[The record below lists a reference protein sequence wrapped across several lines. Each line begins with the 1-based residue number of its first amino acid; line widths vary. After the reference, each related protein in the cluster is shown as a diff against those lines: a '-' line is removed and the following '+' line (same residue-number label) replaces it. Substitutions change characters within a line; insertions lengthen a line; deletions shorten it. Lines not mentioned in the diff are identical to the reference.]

1 VEVMLGMPR
10 RKRSRPAESAAKEK
24 EAIKA
29 EKAENALIKAE
40 RQAMRQAKALSKADV
55 VIDEEETSICSYC
68 ERPCGNMGALKNHQ
82 RACPAKLVADAASAT
97 KEKKRS
103 ARNAAKAEQQE
114 REEEEAA
121 AQLHGP
127 EGGATTPSLECGRC
141 GRKCGNG
148 GALARHVARCT
159 AAALEGATALESSIV
174 VRNATIE
181 PGRARAVAP
190 QRAYARADGPVAAW
204 LSGVQGGRY
213 ISTFGDLICHHF
225 EDLDELRALASLTR
239 LGIDNVLARIGVDR
253 AGVRLVLTHA
263 VRQLPATA

>member
-1 VEVMLGMPR
+1 M
-10 RKRSRPAESAAKEK
+10 AA
-24 EAIKA
+24 A
-29 EKAENALIKAE
+29 
-40 RQAMRQAKALSKADV
+40 
-55 VIDEEETSICSYC
+55 
-68 ERPCGNMGALKNHQ
+68 
-82 RACPAKLVADAASAT
+82 AASAAPALT
-97 KEKKRS
+97 LTITLS
-103 ARNAAKAEQQE
+103 
-114 REEEEAA
+114 
-121 AQLHGP
+121 LTP
-127 EGGATTPSLECGRC
+127 TLTTHHSPFTLTLTLFLTLTLTLTVTLTR
-141 GRKCGNG
+141 CGNG